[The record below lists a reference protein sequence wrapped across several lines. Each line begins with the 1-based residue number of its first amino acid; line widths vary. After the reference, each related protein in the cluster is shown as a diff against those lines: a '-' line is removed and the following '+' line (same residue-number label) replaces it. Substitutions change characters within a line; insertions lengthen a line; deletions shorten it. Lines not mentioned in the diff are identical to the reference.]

1 MISSVENLVARRDLA
16 WELIRADLRSGSAD
30 NRLGWFWWILDP
42 MMMIGVYWFFKVLV
56 FGKDTYSP
64 YPIFVGVAL
73 LTWRHLST
81 TTGKAVRVLRGSES
95 VIKSVPFPTAVL
107 PITHSLAQFVY
118 FCVSFAVL
126 WLVAVVIGQPM
137 TLTVL
142 QIPALAA
149 LQLILVTGIALGL
162 ASFGALVRDLEIAT
176 GHALRIGWYLSPG
189 IYGVDLLVKRLGDS
203 VSEPLGS
210 LALKLYMANPFA
222 ILFVGYR
229 GAIFE
234 PNWLEPVHWIVL
246 AAEAVIAIIG
256 GYWVF
261 RHFDR
266 RVIKF
271 V

>member
-1 MISSVENLVARRDLA
+1 MISSIENLAARRDLA
-16 WELIRADLRSGSAD
+16 WELIRADLRSGSAE

-42 MMMIGVYWFFKVLV
+42 LLMIGVYWFFKVLV
-56 FGKDTYSP
+56 FGKDTYAP
-64 YPIFVGVAL
+64 YPVFVGVAL

-81 TTGKAVRVLRGSES
+81 TAGKAVRVLRGSEA

-107 PITHSLAQFVY
+107 PITQSLSQFVY
-118 FCVSFAVL
+118 FSVSFGVL
-126 WLVAVVIGQPM
+126 WLVAVLIGQEM

-142 QIPALAA
+142 QIPLLAL
-149 LQLILVTGIALGL
+149 LQLILVTGIALAL
-162 ASFGALVRDLEIAT
+162 ASFGAIVRDLEIAT

-189 IYGVDLLVKRLGDS
+189 IYGVDLLVRRLVSFDS
-203 VSEPLGS
+203 ES
-210 LALKLYMANPFA
+210 LANMAIHAYMANPFA

-234 PNWLEPVHWIVL
+234 PHWLEPVHWIVL
-246 AAEAVIAIIG
+246 TAEAAIAIAG

-271 V
+271 I